1 MSQKKQA
8 DTILSID
15 IGGDSLKMAEF
26 SVMPEGGLRLERFDV
41 REYPDELKEQALNE
55 IFSATFSE
63 MLHEN
68 NFVSRSVMVSISGQV
83 AFVRL
88 GKLPRT
94 IKDDKGN
101 IHKIIELE
109 AKQTIPYPME
119 EVIWGYQLVKYSVEA
134 PEDAPAEDA
143 IPAEGTSE
151 ENDDSTPTVKTID
164 ELEALIVAIKKDLVS
179 EIGEV
184 LEEHGKFIV
193 SIEIASTAA
202 YNLAK
207 AVSIGEQS
215 CDMILNIGGRCSSL
229 TIIDKSRIFT
239 RVIPRAG
246 FAVTQQICKE
256 FNISVTEAEDLKR
269 RHGFV
274 ALGGA
279 YEEPESEVAA
289 IISKIARN
297 VMTGLH
303 GEINRTI
310 NMWRSQN
317 NGTKPVRMF
326 LAGGGSLMEY
336 TPRFFNEK
344 LRLQVDYLNPF
355 PMIEIGPEV
364 DKERLHE
371 VAPMFSELI
380 GLGIRYISPCPVEIN
395 LMPES
400 IEKYRAFQKKKP
412 YFYISC
418 ISSVICLMF
427 FWFGVNQRLQID
439 RDRVR
444 KAEGAVQFTS
454 KMVERTQS
462 LKLEFDNLKSE
473 YAEAIGIINRRKKA
487 PSIFEELQKAMPDH
501 LWLTSIKPYDSSKQK
516 VTQVDASDNPW
527 AAFGGGREAAA
538 KADSQYDSLELVG
551 HSLNLQ
557 SEVLL
562 EPILMENLKKMEFFE
577 NVGEVASYLE
587 LVGAKGKRN
596 VTSFKIKVKL
606 KEPLKL

>member
-1 MSQKKQA
+1 MARKKQEN
-8 DTILSID
+8 TILSID

-26 SVMPEGGLRLERFDV
+26 TVMPEGGLKLERFDV
-41 REYPDELKEQALNE
+41 REYPDELKEQTLNE
-55 IFSATFSE
+55 IFSVTFPE
-63 MLHEN
+63 MLQEN
-68 NFVSRSVMVSISGQV
+68 NFVSKSVMVSISGQV

-94 IKDDKGN
+94 IKDDKDN
-101 IHKIIELE
+101 ISKIVELE

-119 EVIWGYQLVKYSVEA
+119 EVIWGYQLVKYSMEVLDDT
-134 PEDAPAEDA
+134 PPSEDAVP
-143 IPAEGTSE
+143 E
-151 ENDDSTPTVKTID
+151 EANTPKTKTVD
-164 ELEALIVAIKKDLVS
+164 ELESLIIAVKKDLVT
-179 EIGEV
+179 EIGEL
-184 LEEHGKFIV
+184 LEAHGKFIV
-193 SIEIASTAA
+193 AIEIASTAA
-202 YNLAK
+202 YNAAK
-207 AVSIGEQS
+207 AISLGEQS

-239 RVIPRAG
+239 RIIPRAG

-256 FNISVTEAEDLKR
+256 FNISVAEAEDLKR

-317 NGTKPVRMF
+317 NGSKPVRMF
-326 LAGGGSLMEY
+326 LGGGGSLMEY

-344 LRLQVDYLNPF
+344 LRLPVDYLNPF
-355 PMIEIGPEV
+355 PMIELGTEV

-380 GLGIRYISPCPVEIN
+380 GLAIRYVAPCPVEIN

-400 IEKYRAFQKKKP
+400 IVKYRAFQKKKP
-412 YFYISC
+412 FFYISC
-418 ISSVICLMF
+418 VSVIICLMF

-439 RDRVR
+439 KDRVG
-444 KAEGAVQFTS
+444 KAQGQVQMTS
-454 KMVERTQS
+454 KMVEKTQV
-462 LKLEFDNLKSE
+462 LKSEFDGLKSE
-473 YAEAIGIINRRKKA
+473 YDEVARIVNLRRQV
-487 PSIFEELQKAMPDH
+487 PSLLEELQKAMPDH
-501 LWLTSIKPYDSSKQK
+501 LWLTSIKPYDSAKQK
-516 VTQVDASDNPW
+516 STAMAEVSDNPW
-527 AAFGGGREAAA
+527 AAFGGERAQTTSTV
-538 KADSQYDSLELVG
+538 SQFDSLELSG
-551 HSLNLQ
+551 HSIVLK

-562 EPILMENLKKMEFFE
+562 EPVLMENLKKIEWFQ
-577 NVGEVASYLE
+577 NVADAASYLE
-587 LVGAKGKRN
+587 LVGAKGTRN
-596 VTSFKIKVKL
+596 VTSFKIKIRL

>member
-1 MSQKKQA
+1 MARKKQEN
-8 DTILSID
+8 TILSID

-26 SVMPEGGLRLERFDV
+26 TVMPEGGLKLERFDV
-41 REYPDELKEQALNE
+41 REYPDELKEQTLDE
-55 IFSATFSE
+55 IFSVTFPE
-63 MLHEN
+63 MLQEN
-68 NFVSRSVMVSISGQV
+68 NFVSKSVMVSISGQV

-94 IKDDKGN
+94 IKDDKDN
-101 IHKIIELE
+101 ISKIVELE

-119 EVIWGYQLVKYSVEA
+119 EVIWGYQLVKYSMEVLDDT
-134 PEDAPAEDA
+134 PPSEDAVP
-143 IPAEGTSE
+143 E
-151 ENDDSTPTVKTID
+151 EANTPKTKTVD
-164 ELEALIVAIKKDLVS
+164 ELESLIIAVKKDLVT
-179 EIGEV
+179 EIGEL
-184 LEEHGKFIV
+184 LEAHGKFIV
-193 SIEIASTAA
+193 AIEIASTAA
-202 YNLAK
+202 YNAAK
-207 AVSIGEQS
+207 AISLGEQS

-239 RVIPRAG
+239 RIIPRAG

-256 FNISVTEAEDLKR
+256 FNISVAEAEDLKR

-317 NGTKPVRMF
+317 NGSKPVRMF
-326 LAGGGSLMEY
+326 LGGGGSLMEY

-344 LRLQVDYLNPF
+344 LRLPVDYLNPF
-355 PMIEIGPEV
+355 PMIEIGTEV

-380 GLGIRYISPCPVEIN
+380 GLAIRYVAPCPVEIN

-400 IEKYRAFQKKKP
+400 IVKYRAFQKKKP
-412 YFYISC
+412 FFYISC
-418 ISSVICLMF
+418 VSVIICLLF

-439 RDRVR
+439 KDRVG
-444 KAEGAVQFTS
+444 KAQGQVQMTG
-454 KMVERTQS
+454 KMVEKTQA
-462 LKLEFDNLKSE
+462 LKSEFDGLKSE
-473 YAEAIGIINRRKKA
+473 YDEVARIVNLRRQV
-487 PSIFEELQKAMPDH
+487 PSMLEELQKAMPDH
-501 LWLTSIKPYDSSKQK
+501 LWLTSIKPYDSAKQK
-516 VTQVDASDNPW
+516 STAMVEVSDNPW
-527 AAFGGGREAAA
+527 AAFGGERTQTTSTG
-538 KADSQYDSLELVG
+538 SQFDSLELSG
-551 HSLNLQ
+551 HSIVLQ
-557 SEVLL
+557 SETLL
-562 EPILMENLKKMEFFE
+562 EPILMANLKKIEWFQ
-577 NVGEVASYLE
+577 NVGDAASYLE

-596 VTSFKIKVKL
+596 VTSFRIKIRL